1 MSCKY
6 CPSVHKHCKESLDQS
21 THDLDFIRINENIF
35 NKSPNISVDIAVM
48 EKTKVGTVLPL
59 NIAWSD
65 VGSWKSLW
73 ESEDKDSSGNVI
85 KGKVIS
91 EGSSNCYLRSE
102 NRLLVGIGLEDLVV
116 VETSDAILISKKIIQ
131 KNKRNSRRT

>member
-1 MSCKY
+1 MFMFKANLFLDELLKY

-73 ESEDKDSSGNVI
+73 NLRI
-85 KGKVIS
+85 KI
-91 EGSSNCYLRSE
+91 
-102 NRLLVGIGLEDLVV
+102 LLKM
-116 VETSDAILISKKIIQ
+116 S
-131 KNKRNSRRT
+131 